1 MWLSFQQGVNCSI
14 AYRAVASL
22 GFNSS
27 SRALDTPQSTIL
39 PPRSWQPQNLAF
51 VPRRPPT
58 FQSRCSSRAP
68 VQSFTPAAAA
78 AAADPERVQK
88 SSCADHTVRAGSF
101 PVFTHPGGPVDASS
115 SRARRARRGSM
126 ANSKYEYVKQYELDD
141 TLLPGCWIVIRID
154 GKGFTKFSDLHGF
167 EKPNDK
173 RALDLMD
180 ECAREVMNEFTDIR
194 LAYGES
200 DEYSF
205 VLGRN
210 TDMYGRRAAKLVS
223 LLVSCFTANYVAR
236 WSAHLTDTPL
246 RAMPMFDGRAVCY
259 PLDSNLRDYLA
270 WRQADT
276 HINNQYNTCFW
287 ALVNSGKTPAEAQA
301 TLKGTQT
308 AFKNEML
315 FQGFGINYA
324 HLPEQF
330 KKGSVIIRQRAL
342 VEVKRRDDGSPV
354 MRERSVPTV
363 LHVDIIRDEFWES
376 NPQLL
381 AP

>member
-126 ANSKYEYVKQYELDD
+126 ANS
-141 TLLPGCWIVIRID
+141 
-154 GKGFTKFSDLHGF
+154 KFSDLHGF